1 MRGAV
6 STAYTADMGEP
17 WVDRERLADAANLF
31 AEKVDVLLDRVV
43 DSAIGPARAHSAD
56 QLRDDSEARL
66 LTRIAIAHRAGVDPV
81 LDVQRA
87 LRVGMTWEQ
96 IGDATGIGASPARTR
111 WSTDQPVEGTSDNRS
126 RRRRSVD
133 DQQMSMW

>member
-1 MRGAV
+1 
-6 STAYTADMGEP
+6 MGDP
-17 WVDRERLADAANLF
+17 WVDREHLADAAEVF

-43 DSAIGPARAHSAD
+43 DSLMGSARAHSTD
-56 QLRDDSEARL
+56 QLRDDSEVRL
-66 LTRIAIAHRAGVDPV
+66 LARIAIAHRAGVDPV

-87 LRVGMTWEQ
+87 LHAGMTWER
-96 IGDATGIGASPARTR
+96 IGDAAGIGAGPARTR
-111 WSTDQPVEGTSDNRS
+111 WSTDQPAERTSDRRT